1 MVDKTSYCSYFPA
14 TTARFVKK
22 VVPIRTFQH
31 SHIVTTSNIINL
43 GHVCVGANIGLIFE
57 KFLVGDANLNYFVC
71 LLFIYQVQEV
81 QKSRAF
87 LPMATTTIA
96 IL

>member
-1 MVDKTSYCSYFPA
+1 MVCKVGSGIEPLFPERKLKTL
-14 TTARFVKK
+14 
-22 VVPIRTFQH
+22 
-31 SHIVTTSNIINL
+31 NL
-43 GHVCVGANIGLIFE
+43 GHVFVGANIGLIFE

-87 LPMATTTIA
+87 PPMATTTIA